1 MIALITPT
9 GARPAQFE
17 LCQMFM
23 RRQTFTGEV
32 VWCIVDDAQ
41 PRSTEMVQADF
52 KPGWTI
58 IKIYPSPIWQ
68 HGQNTQARNIE
79 AGMNALLANY
89 QRADIE
95 AIFIIEDDDYYR
107 PVYLERMM
115 ARFADYKVLGE
126 MNTVYY
132 NVFYRNYFVN
142 RNTSHVSLFQ
152 LAFRP
157 EMIELF
163 ASNYRQQF
171 IDFKFFEKLHS
182 LLYVHRGEVGLFNE
196 GNLAIGMKGMPGRAG
211 IGAGHGKLLNMRPDP
226 QMLYLTHEIQ
236 DDAKLYEGYHGHNG
250 MPQHRGLNAQR
261 LR

>member
-1 MIALITPT
+1 MIALVTPT

-32 VWCIVDDAQ
+32 VWLIVDDAY
-41 PRSTEMVQADF
+41 PRSIDMVQADF

-58 IKIYPSPIWQ
+58 IKIYPVPLWQ
-68 HGQNTQARNIE
+68 HGQNTQARNIK
-79 AGMNALLANY
+79 AGIDTLLANY
-89 QRADIE
+89 QPADIE

-115 ARFADYKVLGE
+115 ARFANYKVLGE

-132 NVFYRNYFVN
+132 NVFYRTYFIN

-163 ASNYRQQF
+163 ASNYGQRF
-171 IDFKFFEKLHS
+171 IDFKFFEQLHAQ
-182 LLYVHRGEVGLFNE
+182 LYVHRGEVGLFNE

-211 IGAGHGKLLNMRPDP
+211 IGAGHGRLLNM
-226 QMLYLTHEIQ
+226 IQ
-236 DDAKLYEGYHGHNG
+236 DSRMIFLINQIQENAKIYEGYYGNHG
-250 MPQHRGLNAQR
+250 MPQYRGLNASR
-261 LR
+261 L